1 MVTEHHI
8 QIAGFLAERK
18 LPHQLELLLCHP
30 RILKAG
36 RLVGADLAHLQSACG
51 SSIAFSG
58 SLDLAKYAKD
68 RRVIPNAQCSLSDL
82 CALILG
88 KRLNKNVP
96 ERISQ
101 AWEDRTLTRDQ
112 QNYAARDAY
121 VALIL
126 YETLSKL
133 NAPHPLPPNFDP
145 MTPVLLYGADN
156 TTVIAQGHI
165 SQHFKDKYYD
175 GINIT
180 PSRTVLDVINVYIP
194 GALVTTHR
202 KQALN
207 SFGPAPFSI
216 VCLKSHIRV
225 FNPTTYQIPP
235 PTKQLPIILPSN
247 AAKLE
252 KDAELQDS
260 DATIPGDD
268 NGMIALGD
276 LLRGNNSGSSKD
288 FSIPQPVDSASAA
301 LGAKILGPDPVVRS
315 DVQSDFAIR
324 SRVLKDPF
332 HIFNMFYIS
341 ATHPL
346 RVRFMQELCDALFIP
361 DQADKDRINAWGATQ
376 NPCQTY
382 EQLRNRDS
390 LWVSQRCKH
399 IIPSPEKLYPLV
411 SRVFRTYGPMI
422 DPISKKPLFSLDN
435 WKTAKNVLDLVRNGF
450 VSDPPGIAIYTVI
463 GLDKKNGG
471 LPRYRCSRG
480 TNATEGG
487 VHKHIRERLPKCGT
501 SLRHMQATLYDFVLH
516 HNLHV
521 SDNFVPVKPI

>member
-1 MVTEHHI
+1 M
-8 QIAGFLAERK
+8 
-18 LPHQLELLLCHP
+18 
-30 RILKAG
+30 KAG
-36 RLVGADLAHLQSACG
+36 RLIGADLAHLQNACG
-51 SSIAFSG
+51 SPTPFAG

-82 CALILG
+82 CALVLG

-133 NAPHPLPPNFDP
+133 DTPHPLPPNFVSA
-145 MTPVLLYGADN
+145 TPVLLYGADN
-156 TTVIAQGHI
+156 TTVIAQGQI
-165 SQHFKDKYYD
+165 SCHFKDKIYD
-175 GINIT
+175 RINIT
-180 PSRTVLDVINVYIP
+180 SSRTVLEVLDVYVP
-194 GALVTTHR
+194 GALVTTHHKR
-202 KQALN
+202 ALN
-207 SFGPAPFSI
+207 SFGPTPFSV
-216 VCLKSHIRV
+216 VCLKSHLRM

-235 PTKQLPIILPSN
+235 PTKRLPIIPQSN
-247 AAKLE
+247 VTKVDKDTELE
-252 KDAELQDS
+252 DS
-260 DATIPGDD
+260 DAMIPGDD
-268 NGMIALGD
+268 NGMTALGD
-276 LLRGNNSGSSKD
+276 LLRGNTSGSLKE
-288 FSIPQPVDSASAA
+288 FSMPSAIDSASAA
-301 LGAKILGPDPVVRS
+301 LGEKILGADPIVQPDI
-315 DVQSDFAIR
+315 QSDFVIR

-346 RVRFMQELCDALFIP
+346 RVRFVQELRDALFIP

-376 NPCQTY
+376 SPRQTY

-399 IIPSPEKLYPLV
+399 IIPAPEKLYPLV

-422 DPISKKPLFSLDN
+422 DPTSKKPLFSLDN
-435 WKTAKNVLDLVRNGF
+435 WKTAKNILDLIRNGF
-450 VSDPPGIAIYTVI
+450 VSDPPGIALYTMI

-521 SDNFVPVKPI
+521 SDNFILAYLD